1 MSEIPNIPQ
10 GKKVIERT
18 TADGKKEY
26 IVRNDPNY
34 GGPDCWLATAY
45 FGDPLH
51 PDVVLLRRWRDS
63 RIAGRSDQEIG
74 KVLVRLANTAYLS
87 LGRTRF
93 GIWWAQGLRSPCVS
107 AIGVRQACSRSI
119 LRLIVSI
126 ARIRMRSA

>member
-1 MSEIPNIPQ
+1 MGEIPNIPQ

-87 LGRTRF
+87 LGFTDIEVPS
-93 GIWWAQGLRSPCVS
+93 GWKLRVTSGDAAGKFDV
-107 AIGVRQACSRSI
+107 IGVKARR
-119 LRLIVSI
+119 VS
-126 ARIRMRSA
+126 